1 MRQFILDLAPDVSPP
16 VAGETV
22 TLGTSESHHLQRVVR
37 RKIGDPITLTDG
49 EGRRYRGVI
58 SRRDGAQ
65 MCVEVQEAWLDS
77 ADLDEPTLV
86 LACAVVKGR
95 RFEWALEKSVELGA
109 HRVLPLQ
116 TEHTVV
122 APGPGKQER
131 WQTVLRSALKQT
143 GRSYLPRLAPVQDLQ
158 SCLGQL
164 HDALVVYGQWPASGA
179 LAVDGFPVVQSR
191 PAVLAWLVGP
201 EGGWSEAELSLLA
214 TSALPLTL
222 GPHRLRTE
230 TAAVAGMVVLQAWR
244 QRWREPAR
252 SSNGTDQPLP

>member
-1 MRQFILDLAPDVSPP
+1 MRQFILDLAPDASPP
-16 VAGETV
+16 VAGDV
-22 TLGTSESHHLQRVVR
+22 VSLDTSESHHLQRVVR
-37 RKIGDPITLTDG
+37 RKIGDAITLTDG

-58 SRRDGAQ
+58 TRRGGSQVRVA
-65 MCVEVQEAWLDS
+65 VQETWLDS
-77 ADLDEPTLV
+77 DDLAEPTLV

-95 RFEWALEKSVELGA
+95 RFEWALEKSVELGV

-122 APGPGKQER
+122 DPGPGKQER
-131 WQTVLRSALKQT
+131 WQAVLRSALKQT
-143 GRSYLPRLAPVQDLQ
+143 GRSYLPRLTPVQDLK

-164 HDALVVYGQWPASGA
+164 HDALVVYGQWPAGSA
-179 LAVDGFPVVQSR
+179 ITAYGFPVAQAR

-201 EGGWSEAELSLLA
+201 EGGWSQAELSLLA
-214 TSALPLTL
+214 SSALPLTL

-244 QRWREPAR
+244 QRWRDIAR
-252 SSNGTDQPLP
+252 SANGTAQPPP